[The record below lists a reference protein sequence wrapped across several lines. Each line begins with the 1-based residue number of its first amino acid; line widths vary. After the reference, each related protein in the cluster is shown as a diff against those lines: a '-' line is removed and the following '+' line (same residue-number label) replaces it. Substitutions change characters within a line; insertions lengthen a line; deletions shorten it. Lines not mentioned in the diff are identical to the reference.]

1 MAYAAC
7 PLHYIDCHSTRS
19 QERLFLHNCIRK
31 LIERLARVA
40 GGQYRTEPHLDDRQH
55 RSRRG
60 DTHLFLPA
68 HGSELEQ
75 QLFIDVQCLNPLAPS
90 HIASYVDVAT
100 SLDRA
105 EKMKSRKYSAA
116 AQELNAQ
123 FIPFIVTLQGDIGPS
138 ALALLE
144 KLSSQ
149 AERPLNID
157 YKLLLTLA
165 IQRAS
170 ARAQIWARLRCHASR
185 WRANKL
191 IEEAVAVA

>member
-1 MAYAAC
+1 MPTTS

-40 GGQYRTEPHLDDRQH
+40 GGQYRTEPRLDDRQH

-90 HIASYVDVAT
+90 HVASYVDVAT

-123 FIPFIVTLQGDIGPS
+123 FIPFIVTLQGDIGPA

-157 YKLLLTLA
+157 YKLLLTIA

-191 IEEAVAVA
+191 IEAAVAVA

>member
-1 MAYAAC
+1 MPTTS

-19 QERLFLHNCIRK
+19 QERLFLHNSIRK
-31 LIERLARVA
+31 IIERLTRVA
-40 GGQYRTEPHLDDRQH
+40 GGQFRTEPRLDDRQH

-68 HGSELEQ
+68 HGPRLEQ
-75 QLFIDVQCLNPLAPS
+75 QIFVDVQCLNPLAPS
-90 HIASYVDVAT
+90 HVSSYVNVAT

-105 EKMKSRKYSAA
+105 EKMKSRKYSEAA
-116 AQELNAQ
+116 LALNAE

-144 KLSSQ
+144 RLESQ

-157 YKLLLTLA
+157 YKLLLTIA

-191 IEEAVAVA
+191 IADAVAVA